1 VLQDKRVL
9 VVIPARGGSKGIPH
23 KNITPVAGKP
33 LIRYTTELLTELAWI
48 DAAVVSTDDQD
59 IAAEALVAK
68 TAEIV
73 WRPEALAGDRI
84 GDMPVLA
91 HALGEV
97 EATAGSSFDVVVM
110 LQPTSPLRSADDV
123 LECVSTLIAG
133 NWDAVWTVSET
144 NLTYHPQ
151 KQVKLLPGGS
161 IEFYLDS
168 GSQIIARQ
176 QLESAF
182 HRNGVAYA
190 FTADFVRT
198 ADSVF
203 SPGRSS
209 AVVTPGRHIS
219 IDTAEDVLAVEQ
231 ALQGAH
237 KK

>member
-1 VLQDKRVL
+1 
-9 VVIPARGGSKGIPH
+9 
-23 KNITPVAGKP
+23 VA
-33 LIRYTTELLTELAWI
+33 E
-48 DAAVVSTDDQD
+48 
-59 IAAEALVAK
+59 
-68 TAEIV
+68 TA
-73 WRPEALAGDRI
+73 
-84 GDMPVLA
+84 
-91 HALGEV
+91 
-97 EATAGSSFDVVVM
+97 
-110 LQPTSPLRSADDV
+110 
-123 LECVSTLIAG
+123 
-133 NWDAVWTVSET
+133 
-144 NLTYHPQ
+144 LTYHPQ

-176 QLESAF
+176 QLQPAF

-219 IDTAEDVLAVEQ
+219 IDTTEDILAVEQ

-237 KK
+237 EN